1 MKFERT
7 KKEAK
12 ARKKFEPEREK
23 YEREEREKQEQ
34 EEREWLEKKKEEKRL
49 YLKKQFEY
57 LQKVYGVKNINLKLA
72 KMNSD
77 EYEIYK
83 ARKYVRKENLNGHKC
98 YNGIEGKKLWIN
110 REQWKLR
117 RRNDIQRISNGEKNI

>member
-12 ARKKFEPEREK
+12 CRKKFEPEREK
-23 YEREEREKQEQ
+23 YEKREREEREKR
-34 EEREWLEKKKEEKRL
+34 EEYETREWLEKKKEEKRL

-77 EYEIYK
+77 EWEIYK
-83 ARKYVRKENLNGHKC
+83 AKRYVAKENMNGHKC
-98 YNGIEGKKLWIN
+98 YNGINGKKLWVN
-110 REQWKLR
+110 KETWKLQH
-117 RRNDIQRISNGEKNI
+117 NK